1 VKRRRVHL
9 LFMAVSCSCAL
20 YLAWQGLKLWQAE
33 KSQCAVAEVSQ
44 IQSAQ
49 AATDE
54 LTSSSD
60 ARVQLAWAG
69 RLSRMGEHAKA
80 ERLFGELVS
89 DTQPDPVRVIA
100 QYNLANHYFRQALSA
115 TTDANA
121 VMPLV
126 ELAKQR
132 YRDVLALQPEHWNA
146 RYNLERALR
155 LAPEGGSHGVTE
167 QGKPIKRVDVIVP
180 DFERGALP

>member
-1 VKRRRVHL
+1 MFDRTGASVI
-9 LFMAVSCSCAL
+9 VSTGAL
-20 YLAWQGLKLWQAE
+20 
-33 KSQCAVAEVSQ
+33 
-44 IQSAQ
+44 I
-49 AATDE
+49 
-54 LTSSSD
+54 TSPD
-60 ARVQLAWAG
+60 VRVQLASASS
-69 RLSRMGEHAKA
+69 LSHLGEHAKA

-89 DTQPDPVRVIA
+89 DTQPVSVRVIA
-100 QYNLANHYFRQALSA
+100 QYNLANHYLRQALSGA
-115 TTDANA
+115 TDANA

-132 YRDVLALQPEHWNA
+132 YRDALALKPEHWNA

-180 DFERGALP
+180 DFERGDLP